1 MPAERRDVQPP
12 ARDALARAQRSAVH
26 LELRDAYM
34 LDDPRYE
41 AWQQGVRLDRGER
54 STWWNGWHDAVREAV
69 GRGVAVRRARVVS
82 EPVSDYV
89 RYEYDN
95 TFTNVAAGEAVRWL
109 PRRGAT
115 GLALPSTDFWVFDG
129 DQALFHHFTGDG
141 QLDEDGREYTD
152 DPALVKL
159 CADAFEA
166 VWDRAV
172 PHEHYRPR

>member
-1 MPAERRDVQPP
+1 MQPP
-12 ARDALARAQRSAVH
+12 ARDALARARRSAVH

-34 LDDPRYE
+34 LDDPGYI

-82 EPVSDYV
+82 EPISDYV
-89 RYEYDN
+89 RYEYGN
-95 TFTNVAAGEAVRWL
+95 TFTNLAAGEAVRWL
-109 PRRGAT
+109 PRRRAT

-129 DQALFHHFTGDG
+129 VQALFHHFTGDG
-141 QLDEDGREYTD
+141 QLDKDGREYTH

-166 VWDRAV
+166 VWERAV
-172 PHEHYRPR
+172 PHERYRPR